1 MFFNLIVH
9 LFIMA
14 ELQDL
19 SLREVEL
26 QDAAQ
31 ILRNIFPNKTL
42 RQIEN
47 RIKNSEHERRI
58 VAEYNNEIIGYA
70 VLAFRTVPHAHT
82 ALLHSLFVKE
92 DFRSKGIGR
101 AIIKYAEE
109 LALQNGIEI
118 LLLETSAENKSATSL
133 YKKIGFEEYGLL
145 QKGYKKGSRYRD
157 LALMKKILGK

>member
-19 SLREVEL
+19 SLREAEL

-31 ILRNIFPNKTL
+31 IQRNIFPNKTL

-47 RIKNSEHERRI
+47 RLKLSEHKRRI
-58 VAEYNNEIIGYA
+58 VALSNNEIIGYA

-92 DFRSKGIGR
+92 KFRNRS
-101 AIIKYAEE
+101 EE
-109 LALQNGIEI
+109 
-118 LLLETSAENKSATSL
+118 
-133 YKKIGFEEYGLL
+133 
-145 QKGYKKGSRYRD
+145 
-157 LALMKKILGK
+157 

>member
-1 MFFNLIVH
+1 
-9 LFIMA
+9 MA

-31 ILRNIFPNKTL
+31 IRRNIFPNKTL

-58 VAEYNNEIIGYA
+58 VALSNNEIIGYA

-82 ALLHSLFVKE
+82 ALLHSLFVRD
-92 DFRSKGIGR
+92 DFRNKGIGSR
-101 AIIKYAEE
+101 IIEHAEKI
-109 LALQNGIEI
+109 AFQNGIEI
-118 LLLETSAENKSATSL
+118 LLLEVSAENRNAIPL
-133 YKKIGFEEYGLL
+133 YKKLGFEEYGLL
-145 QKGYKKGSRYRD
+145 RNGYKKDGKYKD
-157 LALMKKILGK
+157 LALMKKVLGK

>member
-1 MFFNLIVH
+1 MFFNLIVD
-9 LFIMA
+9 LFIIA

-19 SLREVEL
+19 LLREAEL

-31 ILRNIFPNKTL
+31 TQRNIFPNKTL
-42 RQIEN
+42 RQIED
-47 RIKNSEHERRI
+47 RLNSAHKRRI

-82 ALLHSLFVKE
+82 ALLHSLFVNE
-92 DFRSKGIGR
+92 QFRNKGIGR

-118 LLLETSAENKSATSL
+118 LLLEASAENKNATSL
-133 YKKIGFEEYGLL
+133 YKKLGFEEYGLL
-145 QKGYKKGSRYRD
+145 QKGYKKDGNYKG
-157 LALMKKILGK
+157 LVLMKKFLGK